1 MSSNGFPSLRHHPLS
16 HTRTQQTPT
25 HPPTHPHTHT
35 HCQWLLDPPQDLNGR
50 GSETGEGWYVFPRPE
65 GKRCLVIAA
74 KGKTVT
80 RKRNGAVLGRFESNL
95 PNGSR
100 ATVTG
105 DSSRNYTILDCVFHE
120 PDQT

>member
-1 MSSNGFPSLRHHPLS
+1 MICPQTVSLPSSAHRSIA
-16 HTRTQQTPT
+16 HTRVHNK
-25 HPPTHPHTHT
+25 HPPTHT

-50 GSETGEGWYVFPRPE
+50 GSKTGEGWYVFPRPE